1 MLSAL
6 LAVVA
11 CALVLGA
18 TLANG
23 RTAATTA
30 PASGKATQAT
40 QVKSAQPANKNRRHA
55 THRVNRARHAST
67 VAGKADP
74 TPGTDDESNTESES
88 GADPETGQ
96 PGEPAAG
103 QGHQDLLPNG
113 QEDPNAQHEC
123 TGDCVE

>member
-40 QVKSAQPANKNRRHA
+40 QVKSAQPAKNNRRHA
-55 THRVNRARHAST
+55 THRVHRVRHAST

-74 TPGTDDESNTESES
+74 TPGTENDSGPENES

-103 QGHQDLLPNG
+103 AGHQDLLPNG

>member
-1 MLSAL
+1 MVSVL

-23 RTAATTA
+23 RTSATNA
-30 PASGKATQAT
+30 PAPAKATKAI
-40 QVKSAQPANKNRRHA
+40 QVKTAQPAKNNRRHA
-55 THRVNRARHAST
+55 THRVYRVRHAST
-67 VAGKADP
+67 VAGKAAP
-74 TPGTDDESNTESES
+74 APGTDDESGTETES